1 MRISD
6 WSSDVCSSDLA
17 SPALGPGEAAV
28 RPGLLAPLHLE
39 GAVRDPDDAGHL
51 DGDTA
56 LTDHLEGVVAAGEL
70 VEPPRPAVRGVV
82 IGLEPVL
89 PHHARIVGERQHV
102 PDPARQGRV
111 TLRTFGTVAPHH
123 RPPPLGTP

>member
-70 VEPPRPAVRGVV
+70 VEHLRPAVRGVV

-89 PHHARIVGERQHV
+89 PHDDRIAGERAAG
-102 PDPARQGRV
+102 PDQARQEIGRESC
-111 TLRTFGTVAPHH
+111 RERGWQY
-123 RPPPLGTP
+123 G

>member
-6 WSSDVCSSDLA
+6 WSSDVCSSDLLAQRHHVARLADDDGEDA
-17 SPALGPGEAAV
+17 SPALGPGEAAA

-39 GAVRDPDDAGHL
+39 GAVRDTDDAGHL

-70 VEPPRPAVRGVV
+70 VEHLRPALRGVV
-82 IGLEPVL
+82 IGLQPVL
-89 PHHARIVGERQHV
+89 PHDARLDGKHARAHAAASQAT
-102 PDPARQGRV
+102 D
-111 TLRTFGTVAPHH
+111 
-123 RPPPLGTP
+123 

>member
-6 WSSDVCSSDLA
+6 WSSDVCSSDLLAQRHHVARLADDDGEDA

-56 LTDHLEGVVAAGEL
+56 LTDHHEGVVAAGQP
-70 VEPPRPAVRGVV
+70 VEHQPPAGCCVV
-82 IGLEPVL
+82 IWRQTTYPHHHRRAGNGGPL
-89 PHHARIVGERQHV
+89 PHTELQAER
-102 PDPARQGRV
+102 
-111 TLRTFGTVAPHH
+111 
-123 RPPPLGTP
+123 PLS

>member
-70 VEPPRPAVRGVV
+70 VEHLRPAVRGVV
-82 IGLEPVL
+82 IGLE
-89 PHHARIVGERQHV
+89 RSGERSV
-102 PDPARQGRV
+102 GKEGVRTGRNRGAAW
-111 TLRTFGTVAPHH
+111 TEKKKKSNI
-123 RPPPLGTP
+123 

>member
-56 LTDHLEGVVAAGEL
+56 LTDHLEGVVAAGEP
-70 VEPPRPAVRGVV
+70 VEHLRPATSERRRG
-82 IGLEPVL
+82 G
-89 PHHARIVGERQHV
+89 Q
-102 PDPARQGRV
+102 QGGSTRCTWV
-111 TLRTFGTVAPHH
+111 SR
-123 RPPPLGTP
+123 

>member
-17 SPALGPGEAAV
+17 SPALGPSEAAV

-56 LTDHLEGVVAAGEL
+56 LTDHLEGVVAAGDFVGHL
-70 VEPPRPAVRGVV
+70 RPAVSGAA
-82 IGLEPVL
+82 ITPEPVI
-89 PHHARIVGERQHV
+89 PHDEENAGAGAHSTRPGSARVGESR
-102 PDPARQGRV
+102 AKI
-111 TLRTFGTVAPHH
+111 
-123 RPPPLGTP
+123 

>member
-6 WSSDVCSSDLA
+6 WSSDVCSSDLLAQRHHVARLADDDGEDA

-70 VEPPRPAVRGVV
+70 VEHLEPAVRGVV
-82 IGLEPVL
+82 IGLEPSL
-89 PHHARIVGERQHV
+89 PHYDLIEGERA
-102 PDPARQGRV
+102 D
-111 TLRTFGTVAPHH
+111 
-123 RPPPLGTP
+123 